1 MSILLSFLW
10 LMWAI
15 CKGNRISR
23 ETQMLK
29 IVSKAKST
37 KAPKLTNEE
46 KIKMIQMKKKD
57 RQGKVI

>member
-1 MSILLSFLW
+1 
-10 LMWAI
+10 
-15 CKGNRISR
+15 
-23 ETQMLK
+23 MLK